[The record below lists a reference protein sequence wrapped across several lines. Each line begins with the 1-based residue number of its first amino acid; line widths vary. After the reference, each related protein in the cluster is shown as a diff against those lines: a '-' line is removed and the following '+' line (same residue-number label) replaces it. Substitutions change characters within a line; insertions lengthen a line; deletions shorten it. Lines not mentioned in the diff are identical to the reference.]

1 VSWGG
6 EITRSLKLSCALNIA
21 RLKITTSRK
30 VNVAAIFDYNV
41 HPMLE
46 DKRKKHRPDIII
58 KNVNVLKVQM
68 EKGKLDENED
78 EFINQSIYFYFY
90 MDSQLGL
97 VHFLSQSFLPREA
110 KFFDFS
116 ESEDGE

>member
-1 VSWGG
+1 MSWGG
-6 EITRSLKLSCALNIA
+6 EITSSFKLNCAPNIT
-21 RLKITTSRK
+21 RLKVATNRK
-30 VNVAAIFDYNV
+30 VNVAVIFDYNV

-46 DKRKKHRPDIII
+46 EERRKRRLDIII
-58 KNVNVLKVQM
+58 KKVNVVKVQM

-78 EFINQSIYFYFY
+78 EFINQSISFDFH

-97 VHFLSQSFLPREA
+97 VHFLPRSREA
-110 KFFDFS
+110 KVFYSS